1 MVRGRQAVRRPSPTA
16 KSAPVSALSYTRPD
30 DHQACFHA
38 QQAAEKALEAVLYG
52 SGERQVLGHSVTQLS
67 ETVERLVP
75 AYGSPSAEAAKL
87 DRYYIPTR
95 YPNGLPLGTDPS
107 NAFDR
112 ADATAAIAT
121 AEEVVTRAGA
131 FLSREES
138 E

>member
-1 MVRGRQAVRRPSPTA
+1 M
-16 KSAPVSALSYTRPD
+16 
-30 DHQACFHA
+30 
-38 QQAAEKALEAVLYG
+38 
-52 SGERQVLGHSVTQLS
+52 S

-75 AYGSPSAEAAKL
+75 GYGSPSAEAAKL